1 MNRGVLNTL
10 LVCIQL
16 LLSLHIKR
24 EYGKILKR
32 EISNSNSFQVLP
44 VFFKNTNMASSF
56 SSVVANAITNFDY
69 SVLNRSIF

>member
-1 MNRGVLNTL
+1 MNRGALNTL

-16 LLSLHIKR
+16 LLSLDIKR

-32 EISNSNSFQVLP
+32 EISNSNSFQMLP

-56 SSVVANAITNFDY
+56 SSVVANAN
-69 SVLNRSIF
+69 

>member
-10 LVCIQL
+10 LVCMQL

-32 EISNSNSFQVLP
+32 EISNSNPFQMLP

-56 SSVVANAITNFDY
+56 SSVVANAN
-69 SVLNRSIF
+69 

>member
-1 MNRGVLNTL
+1 MYRGVLNTL

-32 EISNSNSFQVLP
+32 EISNSNSFQMLP
-44 VFFKNTNMASSF
+44 VFFKNTNMTSSF
-56 SSVVANAITNFDY
+56 SSVVANAN
-69 SVLNRSIF
+69 

>member
-24 EYGKILKR
+24 EHGKILKR
-32 EISNSNSFQVLP
+32 EISNSNSFQMLP

-56 SSVVANAITNFDY
+56 SSVVANAN
-69 SVLNRSIF
+69 

>member
-1 MNRGVLNTL
+1 MYRGVLNTL

-44 VFFKNTNMASSF
+44 VFFKNTNMTSSF
-56 SSVVANAITNFDY
+56 SSVVANAN
-69 SVLNRSIF
+69 